1 MKHIITGLLLSLMST
16 VGWGEETQLMC
27 FGEMTIGGDGAD
39 VSDGLGVTLSAAAQ
53 DAKITVMD
61 NTYNVQKSATEYAYE
76 PKWAKDHAR
85 SLNRFTLSMTWIVP
99 DYHGYGALVFEG
111 KCQQLGAPK
120 I

>member
-1 MKHIITGLLLSLMST
+1 MKHLTLVILLALAPLS
-16 VGWGEETQLMC
+16 WGEDAQLLC

-76 PKWAKDHAR
+76 PKWAKDHAI